1 VSSSAA
7 VRAKAAKVVADVAAR
22 GRSLDVALT
31 FDASWSK
38 QERGLLRS
46 LCYDSIRWYI
56 RLDTLLGRLL
66 SRPNQSLEPEVRAL
80 AIVGLCQLLYTDI
93 PAHAAVAETV
103 AATRLLN
110 QPRASGFI
118 NAILRR
124 CQREHAKLLPEIDR
138 DLAARTAHPR
148 WLVEKLRK
156 DWREQA
162 SEILDANNQRPPFW
176 IRVNRLRATAANYRA
191 TLQEQQIGVTESLF
205 DGTAL
210 LLDKAMD
217 VGDLPGFEQGW
228 VSVQDAAAQLA
239 AHLVDPQAGERIL
252 DACAAPGGKTGHLLE
267 LAPELAALTAVD
279 VSSERLERV
288 QQNLQRLGLSAQL
301 ITADAADIAHWWD
314 GQPFHRI
321 LLDVPCSATGVI
333 RRHPDIKLL
342 RRSDDIAAL
351 AARQMQLLRSL
362 WPLLLPGGRLVY
374 ASCSVLQ
381 AETTE
386 VIARFLADEPTARDA
401 THERLNALGA
411 FLPQPMREGTD
422 AGVHGLRIAPG
433 PARMKSD
440 SVRMN
445 ADRSAGMDGFYYAVL
460 AKSTNKALPGTAS

>member
-1 VSSSAA
+1 
-7 VRAKAAKVVADVAAR
+7 
-22 GRSLDVALT
+22 
-31 FDASWSK
+31 
-38 QERGLLRS
+38 
-46 LCYDSIRWYI
+46 
-56 RLDTLLGRLL
+56 
-66 SRPNQSLEPEVRAL
+66 
-80 AIVGLCQLLYTDI
+80 LLYTDI

-103 AATRLLN
+103 AATRLLD

-124 CQREHAKLLPEIDR
+124 CQREQAQLLLEIDR
-138 DLAARTAHPR
+138 DLAVRTAHPR

-156 DWREQA
+156 DWREHA

-191 TLQEQQIGVTESLF
+191 TLQEKQIGVTASLF

-239 AHLVDPQAGERIL
+239 AHLVDPRAGERIL

-279 VSSERLERV
+279 LSSERLERV
-288 QQNLQRLGLSAQL
+288 QQNLQRLGLSARL
-301 ITADAADIAHWWD
+301 VASDAAETARWWD
-314 GQPFHRI
+314 GQAFHRI

-351 AARQMQLLRSL
+351 AARQSQLLRSL

-381 AETTE
+381 AETTA
-386 VIARFLADEPTARDA
+386 VIAQFLADEPTARDA
-401 THERLNALGA
+401 TNDRLNALGA
-411 FLPQPMREGTD
+411 FLPQAVREGTEP
-422 AGVHGLRIAPG
+422 GVHGLRIVPG
-433 PARMKSD
+433 PARM
-440 SVRMN
+440 N
-445 ADRSAGMDGFYYAVL
+445 ADRAAGMDGFYYAVL
-460 AKSTNKALPGTAS
+460 EKSTNKALPGTGP

>member
-1 VSSSAA
+1 MSSSAA
-7 VRAKAAKVVADVAAR
+7 VRAKAATVIAEVAKH
-22 GRSLDVALT
+22 GRSLDTALT

-66 SRPNQSLEPEVRAL
+66 SRPDQSLEPEIRAL

-110 QPRASGFI
+110 QPRASGFV

-124 CQREHAKLLPEIDR
+124 CQREQAQLLPQIDR
-138 DLAARTAHPR
+138 DLAVRTAHPR

-176 IRVNRLRATAANYRA
+176 IRVNRLRATAANYRE
-191 TLQEQQIGVTESLF
+191 TLQEKQIGVTASLF

-228 VSVQDAAAQLA
+228 ASVQDAAAQLA

-279 VSSERLERV
+279 VSSERLARV
-288 QQNLQRLGLSAQL
+288 QQNLQRLGLSARL
-301 ITADAADIAHWWD
+301 IAGDAGETARWWD

-351 AARQMQLLRSL
+351 AKRQSQLLRSL

-386 VIARFLADEPTARDA
+386 VIAQFLDTEPTARDA
-401 THERLNALGA
+401 TNERLNALRA
-411 FLPQPMREGTD
+411 FVPPALTEGTG

-433 PARMKSD
+433 FA
-440 SVRMN
+440 RMN
-445 ADRSAGMDGFYYAVL
+445 ADSAAGMDGFYYAVL
-460 AKSTNKALPGTAS
+460 EKATDKALLGTGS

>member
-1 VSSSAA
+1 MSSAA
-7 VRAKAAKVVADVAAR
+7 VRARAARIIAEVAGR
-22 GRSLDVALT
+22 GRSLDVTLT

-66 SRPNQSLEPEVRAL
+66 SRPGQVLDPEMRAL

-103 AATRLLN
+103 AATRLLG

-124 CQREHAKLLPEIDR
+124 CQREQAQLLPQIDR
-138 DLAARTAHPR
+138 DLAVRTAHPR

-156 DWREQA
+156 DWHGRA
-162 SEILDANNQRPPFW
+162 GEILDANNRRPPFW
-176 IRVNRLRATAANYRA
+176 IRVNRLRASPANYRKA
-191 TLQEQQIGVTESLF
+191 LQEKQIGVTASLF

-210 LLDKAMD
+210 LLDEAMD

-239 AHLVDPQAGERIL
+239 AHLLDPQAGERVL

-279 VSSERLERV
+279 LSSERLGRV
-288 QQNLQRLGLSAQL
+288 TQNLQRLGLSARL
-301 ITADAADIAHWWD
+301 LAGDAAETESWWN
-314 GQPFHRI
+314 GQCFHRI

-351 AARQMQLLRSL
+351 AARQSRLLRSS
-362 WPLLLPGGRLVY
+362 WQLLVPGGRLLY

-381 AETTE
+381 AETSA
-386 VIARFLADEPTARDA
+386 VIAEFLAAEPTARDA
-401 THERLNALGA
+401 TNDRLQALGTLLPR
-411 FLPQPMREGTD
+411 FLVDGTEP
-422 AGVHGLRIAPG
+422 GVHGLRIAPG
-433 PARMKSD
+433 TGGNETAAAGSD
-440 SVRMN
+440 
-445 ADRSAGMDGFYYAVL
+445 AGSAGMDGFYYAVL
-460 AKSTNKALPGTAS
+460 EKSTNKALPDTGS